1 MHKIYHEHL
10 KEKERI
16 RNKIEAMQREKG
28 FIENLN
34 SNDVAY
40 MFQKKYDADLRQDRA
55 MFDEKYKS
63 SKDQAKTASR
73 LKDLS
78 PESKKAYVR
87 QQSGK

>member
-40 MFQKKYDADLRQDRA
+40 MFQKKYDADLRQERE
-55 MFDEKYKS
+55 MFDQKYKS
-63 SKDQAKTASR
+63 GKDQAKAGSR

-78 PESKKAYVR
+78 PESRKAYVR
-87 QQSGK
+87 